1 MPSLIPRA
9 PLPETRATPIPQAQQ
24 TARLD
29 MSGVNAGVQRLGG
42 IAQDFIVRK
51 MEQADHARL
60 EQARAELASFGTQ
73 LYDPENPTGIHTFR
87 GERALQANESLLPKA
102 DQRIAQIRQR
112 LTPRQQAQF
121 DGMATSWRTN
131 LSDGLNRHMAA
142 ESERFMAA
150 QSQALNQ
157 QMTSEAV
164 LHGLNGAP
172 DLQQASV
179 AELQAA
185 NARRLELQGAPR
197 ETIAMASAGVAS
209 SVYRTTA
216 LGLANRS
223 LPEAVAYYNRVAG
236 SLTAEDRI
244 AVESTVY
251 PAIRAD
257 AGTSAGLAAV
267 NGGEIAGTPTLRTGA
282 DMAQGAAEVQQ
293 QYEALG
299 TRHGFVTT
307 STTRSRAENER
318 VGGVENS
325 QHLDHRGTARDWSIR
340 GKTPQQV
347 QAFVSDLR
355 AAGFEVITKPHG
367 TGPHVHAELPP
378 ITRSAQRTRVEGP
391 AGTKSEAL
399 LRLRESPVA
408 ADPVALKAAEA
419 VVEREFGLA
428 DALRADAERRQ
439 DEQSNIAIHQGAANA
454 SLEQLVGPAAYAR
467 YVREGKVEAWEKV
480 RLNRINR
487 TFVQDDPVFVEEV
500 AREAVTNPTAFMRR
514 NFDDPRVQ
522 LRLSTA
528 TLADF
533 KKQQADYAKPEGQDD
548 YHTQE
553 QRLELAYAGLGI
565 TKDEERKGA
574 FRILFLQ
581 SERDLHQRLGRK
593 PSPSELDALGRST
606 ARTFA
611 QRMADGTTGIYAE
624 ARQAVLSISQADRN
638 RLRDEYQ
645 RKHGH
650 APTDAYLDEF
660 IERWSRARSQ

>member
-1 MPSLIPRA
+1 MPALIPRA
-9 PLPETRATPIPQAQQ
+9 PLPETRAAPIPQAQQ
-24 TARLD
+24 IARLD

-42 IAQDFIVRK
+42 IAQDFIARK

-60 EQARAELASFGTQ
+60 EQARAELAAFGTE
-73 LYDPENPTGIHTFR
+73 LYDPENPAGVHSFR
-87 GERALQANESLLPKA
+87 GERALQANEALLPQV
-102 DQRIAQIRQR
+102 DQRISQIRQR

-121 DGMATSWRTN
+121 DGMATGWRTN
-131 LSDGLNRHMAA
+131 LADGLNRHMAA

-197 ETIAMASAGVAS
+197 EAIALASVGVAS
-209 SVYRTTA
+209 SVYRATA

-223 LPEAVAYYNRVAG
+223 LPEAVAYYNKVAG

-244 AVESTVY
+244 AVEATVF
-251 PAIRAD
+251 PAIRAE
-257 AGTSAGLAAV
+257 AGTAAGLAAV
-267 NGGEIAGTPTLRTGA
+267 NGGEIAGTPTLRTGEE
-282 DMAQGAAEVQQ
+282 MAAGAAEVQR

-299 TRHGFVTT
+299 ARHGFVTT
-307 STTRSRAENER
+307 STTRSKAENER

-325 QHLDHRGTARDWSIR
+325 QHLDHRGTARDWSIK
-340 GKTPQQV
+340 GKTPEQV
-347 QAFVSDLR
+347 QAFVADLR

-367 TGPHVHAELPP
+367 TGPHIHAELPP

-391 AGTKSEAL
+391 ARTEAEAL

-408 ADPVALKAAEA
+408 ADPVALQAAEA
-419 VVEREFGLA
+419 VVKREFSLA
-428 DALRADAERRQ
+428 DALRADAERQQ
-439 DEQSNIAIHQGAANA
+439 DERSNIAIHQGAASA
-454 SLEQLVGPAAYAR
+454 SLEELVGPAAYAR
-467 YVREGKVEAWEKV
+467 YVREGSVEAWEKV

-487 TFVQDDPVFVEEV
+487 TFVQDDPVFVEQV
-500 AREAVTNPTAFMRR
+500 AREAITDPSAFLRR

-522 LRLSTA
+522 LRLSTP
-528 TLADF
+528 TLAAF
-533 KKQQADYAKPEGQDD
+533 KEQQADYSKPEGQDD

-565 TKDEERKGA
+565 TRNEERKGA
-574 FRILFLQ
+574 FRILYLQ
-581 SERDLHQRLGRK
+581 AERDLHQRLGRK
-593 PSPSELDALGRST
+593 PNPTELDALVRST
-606 ARTFA
+606 SRIFA
-611 QRMADGTTGIYAE
+611 QRMADKATGIYAE
-624 ARQAVLSISQADRN
+624 ARQAVQSVPQADRN
-638 RLRDEYQ
+638 RLRDEYR
-645 RKHGH
+645 RKYGVD
-650 APTDAYLDEF
+650 PTEAWLDEF
-660 IERWSRARSQ
+660 IERWTRQNQ